1 MKTQRGYTLIE
12 TLVAMLILVMLS
24 ASGLYGWQ
32 YWQQSQRL
40 WQTASQAR
48 DYLLYLREDANWHNR
63 DHSISV
69 IREGTLWCLVSSAAG
84 ANTCHG
90 SSPLVFVPRWPE
102 VEMSDLTP
110 SLAFFGLRN
119 TAWAGHIRFKNST
132 GEWWLVVS
140 PWGRLRPA
148 RRLSVQFSSGG
159 CAARFFAELAGAL
172 AALAGRKGFA
182 WMRAVRLIGGLRRHL
197 DPAYEY
203 TLVERGQHMR
213 GQLGGYLHDTEVVL
227 DIDSADAPPRDA
239 ALAGYGAHQC
249 AGGDVMRL
257 PHINVEPG
265 HGAGLLPAGK
275 RLHPA
280 L

>member
-24 ASGLYGWQ
+24 ASGLYG
-32 YWQQSQRL
+32 WQQSQRL

-63 DHSISV
+63 DHSISL
-69 IREGTLWCLVSSAAG
+69 IREGTLWCLVSSVAG

-140 PWGRLRPA
+140 PWGRLR
-148 RRLSVQFSSGG
+148 LCQQGETEG
-159 CAARFFAELAGAL
+159 CL
-172 AALAGRKGFA
+172 
-182 WMRAVRLIGGLRRHL
+182 
-197 DPAYEY
+197 
-203 TLVERGQHMR
+203 
-213 GQLGGYLHDTEVVL
+213 
-227 DIDSADAPPRDA
+227 
-239 ALAGYGAHQC
+239 
-249 AGGDVMRL
+249 
-257 PHINVEPG
+257 
-265 HGAGLLPAGK
+265 
-275 RLHPA
+275 
-280 L
+280 

>member
-32 YWQQSQRL
+32 YWQQTQRL
-40 WQTASQAR
+40 
-48 DYLLYLREDANWHNR
+48 DANWHNR

-69 IREGTLWCLVSSAAG
+69 IREGTLLCIVSSVAG

-140 PWGRLRPA
+140 PWGRLR
-148 RRLSVQFSSGG
+148 LCQQGETEG
-159 CAARFFAELAGAL
+159 CL
-172 AALAGRKGFA
+172 
-182 WMRAVRLIGGLRRHL
+182 
-197 DPAYEY
+197 
-203 TLVERGQHMR
+203 
-213 GQLGGYLHDTEVVL
+213 
-227 DIDSADAPPRDA
+227 
-239 ALAGYGAHQC
+239 
-249 AGGDVMRL
+249 
-257 PHINVEPG
+257 
-265 HGAGLLPAGK
+265 
-275 RLHPA
+275 
-280 L
+280 